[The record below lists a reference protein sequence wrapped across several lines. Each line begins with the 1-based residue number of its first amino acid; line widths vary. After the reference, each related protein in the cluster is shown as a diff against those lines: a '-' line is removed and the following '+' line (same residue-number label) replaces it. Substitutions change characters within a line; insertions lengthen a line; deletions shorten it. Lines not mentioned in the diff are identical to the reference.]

1 MVPFFLRLG
10 GDDAAGLELTGVE
23 GDRAERAAANGAA
36 VVAGVAV
43 DSGLGLDGD
52 TALVETEVGAERRD
66 AAPDDARAAVGLAHV
81 ITDLGANFF
90 RRNKEKRTGRRE
102 ESGIFR
108 LCRPWK
114 ARSYEAGETAPA
126 IATDT
131 AVVQAAAETRV
142 VAAKFSSTEV
152 IIFLVGKKKGRFF
165 FLDSAG
171 F

>member
-1 MVPFFLRLG
+1 LVPFFLRLG

-81 ITDLGANFF
+81 ITDLGAKFF
-90 RRNKEKRTGRRE
+90 SSQQGKKNGEKR
-102 ESGIFR
+102 
-108 LCRPWK
+108 
-114 ARSYEAGETAPA
+114 
-126 IATDT
+126 
-131 AVVQAAAETRV
+131 
-142 VAAKFSSTEV
+142 
-152 IIFLVGKKKGRFF
+152 GKWYF
-165 FLDSAG
+165 
-171 F
+171 